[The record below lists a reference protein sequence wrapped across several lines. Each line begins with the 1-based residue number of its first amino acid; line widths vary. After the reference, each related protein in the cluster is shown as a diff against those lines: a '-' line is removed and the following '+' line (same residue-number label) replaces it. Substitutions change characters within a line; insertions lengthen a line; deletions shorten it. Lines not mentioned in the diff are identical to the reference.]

1 VANLVELNVH
11 GAIATLTFNRPEQR
25 NALSVD
31 LLEALHGRLDELK
44 EKGEGTGGPRV
55 VVITGAGKSF
65 CAGMDLKEVLAESG
79 KEPGSENRGTQALKL
94 LTSLAEATVKLRSL
108 NAVTIAAVNGAAIGG
123 GCGLTTVCD
132 FAITHADSKM
142 GFPEVDLGVC
152 PAVVA
157 PWLVRK
163 IGAGRARAMLLR
175 GGLMSGREAHAAGL
189 VTECVDSR
197 EGLDAA
203 VQSLA
208 ERLSAGG
215 PKALA
220 ATKRLLNELDGSLD
234 VELARRSAKV
244 SADVLAMPEAV
255 AMLRAK
261 MGA

>member
-1 VANLVELNVH
+1 V
-11 GAIATLTFNRPEQR
+11 F
-25 NALSVD
+25 
-31 LLEALHGRLDELK
+31 
-44 EKGEGTGGPRV
+44 
-55 VVITGAGKSF
+55 TGAGKSF
-65 CAGMDLKEVLAESG
+65 CAGMDLKQVLG
-79 KEPGSENRGTQALKL
+79 EPGAPLRL
-94 LTSLAEATVKLRSL
+94 LTSLAEATVKLRML
-108 NAVTIAAVNGAAIGG
+108 PAITIASVNGAAIGG

-175 GGLMSGREAHAAGL
+175 GGLMSGKEAHAAGL
-189 VTECVDSR
+189 VGECVDAR

-208 ERLSAGG
+208 ERLATGG

-220 ATKRLLNELDGSLD
+220 ATKRLLNEIDGSTDLEMA
-234 VELARRSAKV
+234 VRSAKV
-244 SADVLAMPEAV
+244 SADVLATPEAV
-255 AMLRAK
+255 AMLKSK
-261 MGA
+261 MGG

>member
-1 VANLVELNVH
+1 MSKLVEVSVQ
-11 GAIATLTFNRPEQR
+11 GAVATLMLNRPEQR

-31 LLEALHGRLDELK
+31 LLVALHVRLDELR
-44 EKGEGTGGPRV
+44 ETCEGRDGARV
-55 VVITGAGKSF
+55 VIVTGAGKVF
-65 CAGMDLKEVLAESG
+65 CAGMDLKEVLGVGEEKPHAERG
-79 KEPGSENRGTQALKL
+79 GTQMLML
-94 LTSLAEATVKLRSL
+94 LAEAMVKLRSL
-108 NAVTIAAVNGAAIGG
+108 GAVTIAAVNGAAIGG

-132 FAITHADSKM
+132 FAITHSDSKM

-189 VTECVDSR
+189 VSECVDSR
-197 EGLDAA
+197 DGLDAA

-208 ERLSAGG
+208 ERLATGG

-220 ATKRLLNELDGSLD
+220 ATKRLLNEIDGSMDL
-234 VELARRSAKV
+234 ELARRSAKV
-244 SADVLAMPEAV
+244 SAEVLAMPEAM

-261 MGA
+261 MGN

>member
-1 VANLVELNVH
+1 MANLVELHVH
-11 GAIATLTFNRPEQR
+11 GAIATLTLNRPEQR

-31 LLEALHGRLDELK
+31 LLAALHARLDELK
-44 EKGEGTGGPRV
+44 ELGEGTSGPRV
-55 VVITGAGKSF
+55 VIMTGAGKSF
-65 CAGMDLKEVLAESG
+65 CAGMDLKQVLGEAG
-79 KEPGSENRGTQALKL
+79 HAPGSENRATQL

-123 GCGLTTVCD
+123 GCGLSTVCD

-189 VTECVDSR
+189 VSECVDSHD
-197 EGLDAA
+197 GLDAA

-208 ERLSAGG
+208 ERLIAGG

-234 VELARRSAKV
+234 IELARRSAKV

>member
-1 VANLVELNVH
+1 MNLAELKAA
-11 GAIATLTFNRPEQR
+11 GPIATLSLNRPEQR
-25 NALSVD
+25 NALSID
-31 LLEALHGRLDELK
+31 LLEGLHARLDELRAM
-44 EKGEGTGGPRV
+44 GEAGNGPRV
-55 VVITGAGKSF
+55 VILTGAGKSF
-65 CAGMDLKEVLAESG
+65 CAGMDLKQVLG
-79 KEPGSENRGTQALKL
+79 EPGAPLKL
-94 LTSLAEATVKLRSL
+94 LTSLAEATVKIRTLS
-108 NAVTIAAVNGAAIGG
+108 AVTIAAVNGAAVGG

-132 FAITHADSKM
+132 FAVTHADSKM

-189 VTECVDSR
+189 VTECVESR

-208 ERLSAGG
+208 ERLATGG

-220 ATKRLLNELDGSLD
+220 ATKRLLNEIDGSLD
-234 VELARRSAKV
+234 MELARRSATV
-244 SADVLAMPEAV
+244 SAEVLAMPGAI

-261 MGA
+261 MG

>member
-1 VANLVELNVH
+1 MANLVELNVD
-11 GAIATLTFNRPEQR
+11 GAVGTLILNRPEQR

-31 LLEALHGRLDELK
+31 LLGALHGRLDKLRERCD
-44 EKGEGTGGPRV
+44 GSDGPRV
-55 VVITGAGKSF
+55 VVVTGAGKSF
-65 CAGMDLKEVLAESG
+65 CAGMDLKEVLG
-79 KEPGSENRGTQALKL
+79 EPGAPLKL

-108 NAVTIAAVNGAAIGG
+108 SAVTIAAVNGAAIGG

-175 GGLMSGREAHAAGL
+175 GGLMSGRDAHAAGL
-189 VTECVDSR
+189 VSECVDSR

-234 VELARRSAKV
+234 IKLARRSAKA